1 MLSEAGVVPGP
12 LRWSVGDRVEC
23 WWRQSKADE
32 GCWVAGTVVSHWWRH
47 AEWPEAQVAP
57 YQVQLDDGKLIFA
70 LRDDDDCIREA
81 TPLLGLD
88 PERPERR
95 ELTAAEAAAI
105 QRAQRPPAP
114 FVEEKVAWKTA
125 KTADGKTYY
134 YHPVTKEVAWD
145 DPEKG
150 GKIHKPPGADLV
162 QGHGH
167 AHDHGH
173 DHGHGHEDL
182 EDALPPPAPGGDGD
196 GAPDGAVRLPDDVRR
211 AASEGDMAAVERWLR
226 GGDVA
231 SRVHARDGD
240 GRTLL
245 MTAVCGGR
253 GTDALVASLIELKAD
268 VNAEAGN
275 MKITA
280 LMYAALKGR
289 EAATAMLLRAGAA
302 CDAQDSR
309 GGSAI
314 FLATMLGNFVVK
326 AYNPCCIW
334 I

>member
-167 AHDHGH
+167 AHDH

-182 EDALPPPAPGGDGD
+182 EDALGLA
-196 GAPDGAVRLPDDVRR
+196 AVLGEDVQRERRR
-211 AASEGDMAAVERWLR
+211 ADLAR
-226 GGDVA
+226 
-231 SRVHARDGD
+231 ARD
-240 GRTLL
+240 R
-245 MTAVCGGR
+245 
-253 GTDALVASLIELKAD
+253 
-268 VNAEAGN
+268 
-275 MKITA
+275 
-280 LMYAALKGR
+280 
-289 EAATAMLLRAGAA
+289 LRRRRA
-302 CDAQDSR
+302 
-309 GGSAI
+309 
-314 FLATMLGNFVVK
+314 
-326 AYNPCCIW
+326 PP
-334 I
+334 

>member
-134 YHPVTKEVAWD
+134 FNE
-145 DPEKG
+145 
-150 GKIHKPPGADLV
+150 
-162 QGHGH
+162 
-167 AHDHGH
+167 
-173 DHGHGHEDL
+173 
-182 EDALPPPAPGGDGD
+182 
-196 GAPDGAVRLPDDVRR
+196 VRR
-211 AASEGDMAAVERWLR
+211 PQ
-226 GGDVA
+226 
-231 SRVHARDGD
+231 
-240 GRTLL
+240 
-245 MTAVCGGR
+245 C
-253 GTDALVASLIELKAD
+253 K
-268 VNAEAGN
+268 
-275 MKITA
+275 K
-280 LMYAALKGR
+280 
-289 EAATAMLLRAGAA
+289 
-302 CDAQDSR
+302 
-309 GGSAI
+309 
-314 FLATMLGNFVVK
+314 
-326 AYNPCCIW
+326 
-334 I
+334 